1 MDFPSPDTRSSR
13 NDDASRRARS
23 DTRCLEPGETVN
35 SERDAESRA
44 TDRSPSETPGI
55 LDRMC
60 GGAVSWWGLVGLLG
74 LVVAVYW
81 PVLSFEF
88 VNWDDPWYVL
98 KNPLITSWH
107 PSNLWRIVTE
117 ISVKNYAPLTTL
129 SLLVDHTLFGLNAG
143 GYHFTNVL
151 LHAANAV
158 LVCMLVARLTA
169 SRSIGLVTAV
179 LFAVHPVQIETVAWV
194 SSRKTLLCGT
204 FMLASGLC
212 WLRPERTPKQELW
225 GTLWLAAALLAKAAA
240 IILPPIVLAY
250 DMLVRRKTLAE
261 ALPRQLVSGF
271 LCLMLLNVTMSAQV
285 MEMGG
290 VRGHLGL
297 SKLHILAV
305 DGVILWKY
313 VGLLL
318 WPSQLSVLYDPP
330 TQGILVPMLL
340 SMTAW
345 GVVAIGC
352 WRMRD
357 RSPLMAWAAVTW
369 LLLLFPVLNLFPIT
383 TLMNDRY
390 LYLPSLC
397 VFGLAAGAMAK
408 MPYVVRSPRVIAVGA
423 GACVFA
429 TVLIY
434 TGMAMSRLPVWH
446 DDFAL
451 WSDTVTKSP
460 QLPVVQIQWADAL
473 HRTGETE
480 RAIGVLQKI
489 LVDGAADEGDRK
501 RIERRLSEWSS

>member
-1 MDFPSPDTRSSR
+1 MDSPSPDTP
-13 NDDASRRARS
+13 ASRDADRRAPT
-23 DTRCLEPGETVN
+23 DTRCLESEDTVI
-35 SERDAESRA
+35 SARDAKSRSA
-44 TDRSPSETPGI
+44 DQSRLETPGV
-55 LDRMC
+55 LDRSSA
-60 GGAVSWWGLVGLLG
+60 GPISWWGLVGLLG
-74 LVVAVYW
+74 LVAVVYW
-81 PVLSFEF
+81 PVMRFEF

-107 PSNLWRIVTE
+107 PTNLWRIATE

-129 SLLVDHTLFGLNAG
+129 SLLIDHTLFGLNAG
-143 GYHFTNVL
+143 GYHLTNVL

-158 LVCMLVARLTA
+158 LVCVLVSRVAA
-169 SRSIGLVTAV
+169 SRPIGLVTAV

-212 WLRPERTPKQELW
+212 WLRSGRTSKQELW

-240 IILPPIVLAY
+240 IVLPPIVLAY

-261 ALPRQLVSGF
+261 ALPRQLVPGF

-285 MEMGG
+285 VEMGG

-297 SKLHILAV
+297 HKLHILAV
-305 DGVILWKY
+305 DAVILWEY

-330 TQGILVPMLL
+330 TQGILVAVLL
-340 SMTAW
+340 SIAAW
-345 GVVAIGC
+345 GAVAIGC
-352 WRMRD
+352 WRMRG
-357 RSPLMAWAAVTW
+357 RAPLLAWAAVTW

-408 MPYVVRSPRVIAVGA
+408 LACVIRRPRTIAVGTA
-423 GACVFA
+423 ACVFTA
-429 TVLIY
+429 VLAY
-434 TGMAMSRLPVWH
+434 AGMTMSRLPVWH
-446 DDFAL
+446 DDLAL
-451 WSDTVTKSP
+451 WSDTVSKSP

-473 HRTGETE
+473 HRSGETG
-480 RAIGVLQKI
+480 RAIDVLQRT
-489 LVDGAADEGDRK
+489 LADGAADEGDRE
-501 RIERRLSEWSS
+501 RIERRLTEWSS